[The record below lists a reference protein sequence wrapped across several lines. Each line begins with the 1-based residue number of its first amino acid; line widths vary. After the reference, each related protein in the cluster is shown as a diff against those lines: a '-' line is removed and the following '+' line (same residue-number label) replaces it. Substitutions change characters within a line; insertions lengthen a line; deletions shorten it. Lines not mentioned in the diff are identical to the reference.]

1 MLFRKNLEMST
12 EIGSLLSPDDKELH
26 RKTVEHR
33 IYHHRVKGVTILIC
47 SLIFLGGLWISGLD
61 LEDLVWRAGMF
72 NPKEHVC
79 LKTVWVSTTQGT
91 ADRVQLCTEWID
103 LSDLSGQTHRMAIEN
118 LEVLKG
124 QDGKIHTHLQRG
136 INYRLVMVVGFL
148 TLIIL
153 AGRIAQHFL
162 ITRHKQ
168 RMGLTS

>member
-1 MLFRKNLEMST
+1 
-12 EIGSLLSPDDKELH
+12 
-26 RKTVEHR
+26 
-33 IYHHRVKGVTILIC
+33 
-47 SLIFLGGLWISGLD
+47 
-61 LEDLVWRAGMF
+61 MF

-168 RMGLTS
+168 RMGLT